1 MKPGA
6 AGQQM
11 RQKMSK
17 TLSIA
22 TGILIATSA
31 AALAHTP
38 THADIEAREQS
49 QLGAIEQGRQDGS
62 ITWSEGLKLRAEQKR
77 IKQVEE
83 AYEADGHVSV
93 SERRNLRA
101 LQDQARQDIVSEKND
116 GWHRPRWLPRW
127 GR

>member
-1 MKPGA
+1 
-6 AGQQM
+6 
-11 RQKMSK
+11 MSK
-17 TLSIA
+17 TLAIA
-22 TGILIATSA
+22 SGILIATSA
-31 AALAHTP
+31 SAFAYTP
-38 THADIEAREQS
+38 THSEIEAREQR

-93 SERRNLRA
+93 SERRNLRV

>member
-1 MKPGA
+1 
-6 AGQQM
+6 
-11 RQKMSK
+11 MSK
-17 TLSIA
+17 TLAIA
-22 TGILIATSA
+22 TGFLIASGA
-31 AALAHTP
+31 AAFAHTP
-38 THADIEAREQS
+38 THSEIEAREQR

-77 IKQVEE
+77 INQFEE
-83 AYEADGHVSV
+83 AYEADGHLSAG
-93 SERRNLRA
+93 ERRNLRA